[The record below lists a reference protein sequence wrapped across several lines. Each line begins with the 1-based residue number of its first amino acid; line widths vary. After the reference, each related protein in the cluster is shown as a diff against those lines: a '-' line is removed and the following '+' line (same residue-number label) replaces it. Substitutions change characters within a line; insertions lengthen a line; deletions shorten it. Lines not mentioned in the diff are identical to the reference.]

1 MRMVGLEPTRGH
13 PRKILSLVRL
23 PFRHIRM
30 CPTRRFL
37 FYHTEVFIASEIY
50 NFFQIESQIVNPVK
64 MKYNYIITDRKGKW
78 DTMYYKRYGNTDMM
92 VSAIGLGTM
101 RYDADDIQAGR
112 FEKCAEIPLYALEK
126 GINYWDTAP
135 GYCDDKS
142 EIVTGIALSQ
152 VKRSD
157 VFVTSKTNLNTL
169 EQKTDRDTFRRRLE
183 LSLERLQTDYID
195 FYHMWCMLDINSWE
209 RHMEAL
215 YGFFEEAKSEGLI
228 RNIVF
233 SSHMPGNEIETV
245 VESGKFKGM
254 LIGYNALNYR
264 FRQSGIEAAHE
275 NGMGVVVMNPL
286 GGGIIPQNPEAFSY
300 LTQGTDLTVP
310 QAALRFVA
318 SHKEITVTLAG
329 CTTKEHID
337 DAVKAVENLEELPA
351 REVAARFEKE
361 GIALNNLCTGCN
373 YCKGCP
379 KEIPI
384 PKFMDAYNQYIL
396 TGREEEIG
404 QRMNGHWDITREQA
418 GECIACGRCE
428 RECTQ
433 HLPIIDRL
441 REIAADAVIKA

>member
-1 MRMVGLEPTRGH
+1 
-13 PRKILSLVRL
+13 
-23 PFRHIRM
+23 
-30 CPTRRFL
+30 
-37 FYHTEVFIASEIY
+37 
-50 NFFQIESQIVNPVK
+50 
-64 MKYNYIITDRKGKW
+64 
-78 DTMYYKRYGNTDMM
+78 MYYKKYGNTDML

-101 RYDADDIQAGR
+101 RYDEENIKAGR
-112 FEKCAEIPLYALEK
+112 LEECAEIPLYALEK

-157 VFVTSKTNLNTL
+157 VYVTSKTNLGTL
-169 EQKTDRDTFRRRLE
+169 EQKTDRDSFRRRLE
-183 LSLERLQTDYID
+183 MSLDRLKTDYID
-195 FYHMWCMLDINSWE
+195 FYHMWCMLDLKSWE
-209 RHMEAL
+209 RHMETIYA
-215 YGFFEEAKSEGLI
+215 FFEEAKSEGLI

-233 SSHMPGNEIETV
+233 SSHMPGDEIETV
-245 VESGKFKGM
+245 VDSGKFKGM

-264 FRQSGIEAAHE
+264 FRQSGIEAAYR

-300 LTQGTDLTVP
+300 LTAKTDLTVP

-329 CTTKEHID
+329 CTTKDHID
-337 DAVKAVENLEELPA
+337 DAVRAVEDLKERPA
-351 REVAARFEKE
+351 SEVVLDFDQE
-361 GIALNNLCTGCN
+361 GLALNNLCTGCN

-379 KEIPI
+379 KNIEI
-384 PKFMDAYNQYIL
+384 PKFMDSYNQYIL
-396 TGREEEIG
+396 AGNKGELWG
-404 QRMNGHWDITREQA
+404 RMNGHWDITKEQA
-418 GECIACGRCE
+418 AECIACGHCE

-441 REIAADAVIKA
+441 KEIASGDR